1 MTARTPPNAW
11 FPKRGEVYLVKLDKQ
26 RPAIIMSTN
35 ALNCHALDVYVLL
48 MTTVE
53 HPEFSLR
60 VRVER
65 SEGGLSRDSW
75 AKCDQVTTLEKT
87 LLVYPPLGKLT
98 DHALRRVEHGIKLA
112 LELL

>member
-1 MTARTPPNAW
+1 MSARTPPNAW
-11 FPKRGEVYLVKLDKQ
+11 FPKRGDVYLVNLDKQ
-26 RPAIIMSTN
+26 RPAIVISTD
-35 ALNCHALDVYVLL
+35 ALNRHALDVCVVLV
-48 MTTVE
+48 TTVE

-65 SEGGLSRDSW
+65 SEGGLNRDSW

-98 DHALRRVEHGIKLA
+98 DHVLRKIEHRIKLA